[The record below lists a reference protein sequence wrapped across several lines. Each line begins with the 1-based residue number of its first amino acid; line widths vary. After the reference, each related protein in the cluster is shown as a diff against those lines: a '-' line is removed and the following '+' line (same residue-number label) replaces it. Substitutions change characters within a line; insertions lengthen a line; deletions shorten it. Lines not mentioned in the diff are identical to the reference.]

1 MPNLRASHIRRVAQ
15 LKTQGADVPE
25 EQQLVAEDEQR
36 SENINHIA
44 QDRELSK
51 AEQNKRIQH
60 AKIDATFQ
68 SYQPETDA
76 EVNATSIKTCSFLL
90 MSSMT
95 VHNESNVA

>member
-25 EQQLVAEDEQR
+25 EQQLVAVDEQR

-44 QDRELSK
+44 QELSK